1 MSVIDENKLKLLKM
15 KERLLEISF
24 DNRNSV
30 LADYKL
36 IAIEI
41 DNILYKSI
49 TDIIKSNVNYT
60 DKPLEEQL
68 ELFLKIEKEYAD
80 YDKFQQDI
88 KNVCKKYNDDVNL
101 SDIDSILIEEIR
113 KKIQSIKKYLSNKK
127 NLEEN
132 RKRLDEL
139 NTELINEDK
148 KMTSFKKRIDDM
160 DSELKRAVLK
170 TEGRVYNSSSQIEYA
185 DISLEADNLGLNL
198 RNLLDDDSLLEE
210 ELNKALAELKD
221 AEDELKTAQICYD
234 NRPNIN
240 YKDIYLSI
248 REDAVKKK
256 YRFLFLKIIS
266 VICKHT
272 DSYDEAYEK
281 RIQLISLIKDRSD
294 LLKQLNVKYL
304 YDPFDRICL
313 KEQTEVIVAYGNNSS
328 KVKDIRKQIE
338 EVSSSSDLMETENI
352 DLNDY
357 LRKNIN
363 LIKDNTLFKDII
375 DKEKIDLRSITYED
389 DTLKRKYASN
399 QVVSVDALPF
409 HFMTNRAKEKAN
421 GVVNRV
427 YEMMFNIDNDKT
439 SSVNSSSLV
448 NPQLVIE
455 PTSDNELTKPFDST
469 KEVAS
474 DNFETEDEVFLDL
487 PFTIDVVSPEEKN
500 DSIQEQHDEVTTNT
514 VGDDISV
521 SVEDK
526 QSEPPL
532 FQEVQPFENISLF
545 DDKYDDGL
553 IFDNKLVLKDD
564 NVKKENETK
573 LNNPVIQNLH
583 LENKENGFS
592 EDVMPDAFWT
602 VKEEE
607 PDLNEDNK
615 LSFDEQIAALVE
627 SEDNSKVK
635 KLVA

>member
-132 RKRLDEL
+132 RKKLDEL

-160 DSELKRAVLK
+160 DAELKLAVLK
-170 TEGRVYNSSSQIEYA
+170 TEGRIYNSSSQIEYA

-304 YDPFDRICL
+304 YDPFDRIGL

-357 LRKNIN
+357 LSKNID
-363 LIKDNTLFKDII
+363 LIRDNTLFKDII
-375 DKEKIDLRSITYED
+375 DKEKIDLRGITYED

-427 YEMMFNIDNDKT
+427 YEMMFNIDNEKT

-469 KEVAS
+469 KETVS

>member
-36 IAIEI
+36 IAMEI

-49 TDIIKSNVNYT
+49 TDIIKSNVSYT

-160 DSELKRAVLK
+160 DAELKLAVLK
-170 TEGRVYNSSSQIEYA
+170 TEGRIYNSSSQIEYA

-357 LRKNIN
+357 LRKNID
-363 LIKDNTLFKDII
+363 LIRDNTLFKDII

-469 KEVAS
+469 KETVS

-487 PFTIDVVSPEEKN
+487 PFTIDVVSPEKKN

-583 LENKENGFS
+583 LGNKENGFS

>member
-36 IAIEI
+36 IAMEI

-132 RKRLDEL
+132 RKKLDEL

-160 DSELKRAVLK
+160 DAELKLAVLK
-170 TEGRVYNSSSQIEYA
+170 TEGRIYNSSSQIEYA

-210 ELNKALAELKD
+210 ELNKALAELTD

-304 YDPFDRICL
+304 YDPFDRIGL

-357 LRKNIN
+357 LRKNID
-363 LIKDNTLFKDII
+363 LIRDNTLFKDII

-389 DTLKRKYASN
+389 ATLKRKYASN
-399 QVVSVDALPF
+399 QVVSVDVLPF

-455 PTSDNELTKPFDST
+455 PTIDNELTKPFDST
-469 KEVAS
+469 KETVAN
-474 DNFETEDEVFLDL
+474 NFETEDEVFLDL

-500 DSIQEQHDEVTTNT
+500 DSIQDQHDEVTTNT
-514 VGDDISV
+514 VEDGISV
-521 SVEDK
+521 SVENK
-526 QSEPPL
+526 QSDTPL

-564 NVKKENETK
+564 NVKKENETTVNEP
-573 LNNPVIQNLH
+573 LIQNLH
-583 LENKENGFS
+583 LENKENSFS

-607 PDLNEDNK
+607 PNLKEDNN

>member
-36 IAIEI
+36 IAMEI

-49 TDIIKSNVNYT
+49 TDIIKSNVSYT

-132 RKRLDEL
+132 RKKLDEL

-160 DSELKRAVLK
+160 DAELKLAVLK
-170 TEGRVYNSSSQIEYA
+170 TEGRIYNSSSQIEYA

-304 YDPFDRICL
+304 YDPFDRIGL

-357 LRKNIN
+357 LSKNID
-363 LIKDNTLFKDII
+363 LIRDNTLFKDII
-375 DKEKIDLRSITYED
+375 DKEKIDLRGITYED

-427 YEMMFNIDNDKT
+427 YEMMFNIDNEKT

-469 KEVAS
+469 KETVS

>member
-36 IAIEI
+36 IAMEI

-49 TDIIKSNVNYT
+49 TDIIKSNVSYT

-132 RKRLDEL
+132 RKKLDEL

-160 DSELKRAVLK
+160 DAELKLAVLK
-170 TEGRVYNSSSQIEYA
+170 TEGRIYNSSSQIEYA

-304 YDPFDRICL
+304 YDPFDRIGL

-357 LRKNIN
+357 LRKNID
-363 LIKDNTLFKDII
+363 LIRDNTLFKDII

-389 DTLKRKYASN
+389 ATLKRKYASN

-427 YEMMFNIDNDKT
+427 YEMMFNIDNEKT

-553 IFDNKLVLKDD
+553 IFENKMVLKDD
-564 NVKKENETK
+564 SVKKENETK
-573 LNNPVIQNLH
+573 INNPVIQNLH

>member
-36 IAIEI
+36 IAMEI

-49 TDIIKSNVNYT
+49 TDIIKSNVSYT

-132 RKRLDEL
+132 RKKLDEL

-160 DSELKRAVLK
+160 DAELKLAVLK
-170 TEGRVYNSSSQIEYA
+170 TEGRIYNSSSQIEYA

-357 LRKNIN
+357 LRKNID
-363 LIKDNTLFKDII
+363 LIRDNTLFKDII

-469 KEVAS
+469 KETVS

-487 PFTIDVVSPEEKN
+487 PFTIDVVSPEKKN

-583 LENKENGFS
+583 LGNKENGFS

>member
-36 IAIEI
+36 IAMEI

-132 RKRLDEL
+132 RKKLDEL

-160 DSELKRAVLK
+160 DLELKRAVLK

-304 YDPFDRICL
+304 YDPFDRIGL

-357 LRKNIN
+357 LSKNID
-363 LIKDNTLFKDII
+363 LIRDNTLFKDII
-375 DKEKIDLRSITYED
+375 DKEKIDLRGITYED

-469 KEVAS
+469 KETVS

>member
-36 IAIEI
+36 IAMEI

-132 RKRLDEL
+132 RKKLDEL
-139 NTELINEDK
+139 NIELINEDK

-160 DSELKRAVLK
+160 DLELKRAVLK

-304 YDPFDRICL
+304 YDPFDRIGL

-357 LRKNIN
+357 LSKNID
-363 LIKDNTLFKDII
+363 LIRDNTLFKDII
-375 DKEKIDLRSITYED
+375 DKEKIDLRGITYED

-469 KEVAS
+469 KETVS